1 VDTETYPYLQVE
13 FQFVRPG
20 SLSGNA
26 NVNVYLPGVG
36 GVNTCEAQVYVQ
48 PASLHSPTV
57 TVVANPISIV
67 IATVSPGYAGD
78 VTLTICTGT
87 GTPTICP
94 NTVAIGRISEAT
106 NIVNTVY
113 VEICFRFDMV

>member
-26 NVNVYLPGVG
+26 NVNVYIPGVG

-87 GTPTICP
+87 PTICP

-106 NIVNTVY
+106 NIVSTVY